1 MPPAIRVPTRPALQ
15 TWASIQLSHALATSP
30 KAFDDNDV
38 HLVPL
43 LMFVQRLARLLKT
56 YSSGQELSL
65 DIIFHALVLEFGSHP
80 DWLMMLSM
88 AFEMRAIVLVLDGI
102 DEAAGRR
109 DDIQK
114 LVLNVLATMGQRV
127 VTTSRPEG
135 VDLSRFKETLVIVGL
150 QPLDENQAQQAINQ
164 QMQMQS
170 TGRELSK
177 NLLDFQRIR
186 KGHDQI
192 WMHEAFESDEMRERV
207 EALASPDR
215 FRLADP
221 PEDAHRDV
229 DGKAYDAEM
238 RQHCADGTR
247 VIQRREGEVKST
259 YWKQLNRQ
267 LEPVLAG
274 LDGVVERCTTEVSTE
289 EIERAVDQVL
299 RRGSET
305 SPSGV
310 LQTVAS
316 RLCLVARDEKTLP
329 SLLVEIIRDRTDELY
344 EAVEALLPTLR
355 VVMAAV
361 LRKAG
366 LDPGKVVAK
375 LDSGEEIKA
384 LTLAPGLK
392 DPVNC
397 RV

>member
-1 MPPAIRVPTRPALQ
+1 
-15 TWASIQLSHALATSP
+15 
-30 KAFDDNDV
+30 
-38 HLVPL
+38 
-43 LMFVQRLARLLKT
+43 MFVQRLARLLKT

-109 DDIQK
+109 YDIQK

-170 TGRELSK
+170 TGREFSK

-289 EIERAVDQVL
+289 DIERAVDQVL

>member
-1 MPPAIRVPTRPALQ
+1 M
-15 TWASIQLSHALATSP
+15 
-30 KAFDDNDV
+30 
-38 HLVPL
+38 
-43 LMFVQRLARLLKT
+43 
-56 YSSGQELSL
+56 
-65 DIIFHALVLEFGSHP
+65 
-80 DWLMMLSM
+80 
-88 AFEMRAIVLVLDGI
+88 
-102 DEAAGRR
+102 
-109 DDIQK
+109 
-114 LVLNVLATMGQRV
+114 
-127 VTTSRPEG
+127 
-135 VDLSRFKETLVIVGL
+135 
-150 QPLDENQAQQAINQ
+150 
-164 QMQMQS
+164 
-170 TGRELSK
+170 
-177 NLLDFQRIR
+177 
-186 KGHDQI
+186 
-192 WMHEAFESDEMRERV
+192 
-207 EALASPDR
+207 
-215 FRLADP
+215 
-221 PEDAHRDV
+221 
-229 DGKAYDAEM
+229 
-238 RQHCADGTR
+238 
-247 VIQRREGEVKST
+247 
-259 YWKQLNRQ
+259 
-267 LEPVLAG
+267 AG

-344 EAVEALLPTLR
+344 EAVEALLPTFR